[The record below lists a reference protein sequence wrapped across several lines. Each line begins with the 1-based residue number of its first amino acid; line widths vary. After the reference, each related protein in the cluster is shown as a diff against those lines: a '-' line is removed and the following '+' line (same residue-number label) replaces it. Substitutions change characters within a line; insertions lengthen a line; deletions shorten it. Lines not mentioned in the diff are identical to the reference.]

1 MNSIVNHWIDNQE
14 VTSNSGRTSPVY
26 NPALGKES
34 KRVALANGEEVL
46 NAIESAKKAFPGWS
60 SLSLAKRQQVVFNFR
75 ELLNVRKGELAAL
88 ITEEHGKVLPSCRI

>member
-46 NAIESAKKAFPGWS
+46 NAIESAKRPSPAGPAF
-60 SLSLAKRQQVVFNFR
+60 L
-75 ELLNVRKGELAAL
+75 
-88 ITEEHGKVLPSCRI
+88 